1 MSYKVGDKVRVRR
14 YKALMWEFG
23 ITEEEGIKTP
33 CITFM
38 ESMQDYCGDV
48 LTIRN
53 VATDGYLCNS
63 EKAGAVPWR
72 WTDVMFEGYAFE
84 YGDRIEVSDDG
95 KHWYKRIYVGYID
108 GADFPYAVVSDFSMD
123 KYRNGEKFTAWYYQY
138 ARPIPQPTI
147 EVKIFV
153 NGKETNE
160 PLSVETA
167 KRLRIIK

>member
-1 MSYKVGDKVRVRR
+1 MNYKVGDKVRVRQ
-14 YKALMWEFG
+14 YKAMVWEFG
-23 ITEEEGIKTP
+23 IREDKGIKTP
-33 CITFM
+33 YATFW
-38 ESMQDYCGDV
+38 ESMQIYCGDV

-53 VATDGYLCNS
+53 VTADGYRCSNERDMEVS
-63 EKAGAVPWR
+63 RR
-72 WTDVMFEGYAFE
+72 WTDAMFEGYAFE
-84 YGDRIEVSDDG
+84 YGDRIEVSDDREN
-95 KHWYKRIYVGYID
+95 WYERIYMGYID
-108 GADFPYAVVSDFSMD
+108 GGKSPYAVVSDLFLD
-123 KYRNGEKFTAWYYQY
+123 KYRKGKRFEIWRYKY